1 MKSAHM
7 LTLISSCIFIL
18 LLMIISVLKD
28 SWFNSDWLYVIGSL
42 LWVGFLIWRLFKKS
56 ELP

>member
-28 SWFNSDWLYVIGSL
+28 SWFNSDWLYVIGSFL
-42 LWVGFLIWRLFKKS
+42 GVGFIIWRLFKKS
-56 ELP
+56 E